1 MSKFNLLLVDDDKI
15 NRILIKAM
23 LSHHPEL
30 ISSVIEAE
38 NGKEALDI
46 IENNPNI
53 NLVLLDIFMPVMDGK
68 EFLKIFRSKKK
79 YSNIP
84 VIVLTTDD
92 SKKSEI
98 LNLGADNILIKP
110 AKEEELIKYIKY
122 WDIEKE

>member
-1 MSKFNLLLVDDDKI
+1 MSKFNILLVDDDQI

-23 LSHHPEL
+23 LAHYPNL
-30 ISSVIEAE
+30 IASIIEAE
-38 NGKEALDI
+38 NGQKALEI
-46 IENNPNI
+46 IETNPNI
-53 NLVLLDIFMPVMDGK
+53 NLILLDIFMPIMDGK
-68 EFLKIFRSKKK
+68 EFLKLFRSKKK

-110 AKEEELIKYIKY
+110 IKEEELIKSIKY
-122 WDIEKE
+122 WQIES

>member
-1 MSKFNLLLVDDDKI
+1 MNKFNILLVDDDKI

-30 ISSVIEAE
+30 IASVTEAE
-38 NGKEALDI
+38 NGKEALEVL
-46 IENNPNI
+46 ENNPDI
-53 NLVLLDIFMPVMDGK
+53 NLILLDIFMPIMDGK
-68 EFLKIFRSKKK
+68 EFLKLFRSKKK

-84 VIVLTTDD
+84 VIILTTDD

-110 AKEEELIKYIKY
+110 IKEEELLNSIKY
-122 WDIEKE
+122 WQAEA